1 VKATVNTLKK
11 AISFKN
17 DLFSDGSSGDPDV
30 ILDPFE
36 FRCVARIFLTIRR
49 RKGARHRLCAADM
62 KDRELYTLQTG
73 TLRFQGIQ
81 RLFFGKDQKKLAL
94 DKEGYKWVRS

>member
-1 VKATVNTLKK
+1 MKATVNTFKK

-36 FRCVARIFLTIRR
+36 FRCVARVFLTIRPAQRGQTQALR
-49 RKGARHRLCAADM
+49 RHEDSRAVLCKQRYFEVPRDTEAVLWQGSEKAGA
-62 KDRELYTLQTG
+62 G
-73 TLRFQGIQ
+73 
-81 RLFFGKDQKKLAL
+81 
-94 DKEGYKWVRS
+94 

>member
-1 VKATVNTLKK
+1 MKNPNDLTTPDLKRPLVKATVNTFKK

-36 FRCVARIFLTIRR
+36 FRCVARVFLTIRPAQR
-49 RKGARHRLCAADM
+49 GQIQAGSAQ
-62 KDRELYTLQTG
+62 QT
-73 TLRFQGIQ
+73 
-81 RLFFGKDQKKLAL
+81 
-94 DKEGYKWVRS
+94 